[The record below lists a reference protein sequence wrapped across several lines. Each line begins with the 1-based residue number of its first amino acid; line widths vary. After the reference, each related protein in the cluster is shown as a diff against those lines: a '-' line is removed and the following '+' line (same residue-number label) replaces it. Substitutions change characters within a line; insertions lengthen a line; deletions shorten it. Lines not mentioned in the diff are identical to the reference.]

1 MISSPQY
8 KLIDFYFEKEGRV
21 IKIMNNYCMI
31 EITFSNK
38 REVEE
43 SIEKLLNNKLVASCQ
58 IIESNSF

>member
-1 MISSPQY
+1 
-8 KLIDFYFEKEGRV
+8 
-21 IKIMNNYCMI
+21 MNNYCMI